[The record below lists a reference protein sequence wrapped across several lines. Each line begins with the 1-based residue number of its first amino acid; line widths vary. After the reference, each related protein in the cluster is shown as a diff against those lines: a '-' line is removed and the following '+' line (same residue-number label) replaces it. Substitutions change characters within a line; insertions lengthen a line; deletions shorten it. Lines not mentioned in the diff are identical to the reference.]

1 MGIVREEEMPP
12 DYEEKRRRLMEI
24 IQENA
29 IVFKDVQLFSK
40 IKSSYYYDI
49 KRISLQKEGLHLL
62 SELLLTE
69 IGKYGAK
76 SVGGMEMG
84 AVPLVTGIIL
94 KSSWDGK
101 YRKGLNGFFIR
112 KEAKNY
118 GLQKR
123 IEGNMIPPVVI
134 VDDVI
139 TSGQSLMDS
148 IRVVNAEGVTPKGVV
163 CVIDREEQG
172 TPNVLKEN
180 NIKYSSLFK
189 HSEFE
194 SFIEQKLEEKRRA
207 IE

>member
-1 MGIVREEEMPP
+1 MGIVGEQMPSY
-12 DYEEKRRRLMEI
+12 DEKRRKLMEI

-29 IVFKDVQLFSK
+29 IVFQDVQLFSK
-40 IKSSYYYDI
+40 IKSQYYYDI
-49 KRISLQKEGLHLL
+49 KRISLQKEGAHLL
-62 SELLLTE
+62 AELLLTE
-69 IGKYGAK
+69 IYKYGPK

-84 AVPLVTGIIL
+84 AVALVMAVVF
-94 KSSWDGK
+94 KSTMDGK
-101 YRKGLNGFFIR
+101 YSTGLSGFFVR

-139 TSGQSLMDS
+139 TSGQSVMNS
-148 IRVVNAEGVTPKGVV
+148 IEAVSKEGVTPKGVV
-163 CVIDREEQG
+163 CVIDREEES
-172 TPNVLKEN
+172 TSNLLKEN
-180 NIKYSSLFK
+180 NIKYSALFK
-189 HSEFE
+189 HSEFK

>member
-1 MGIVREEEMPP
+1 
-12 DYEEKRRRLMEI
+12 MEVI
-24 IQENA
+24 KENA
-29 IVFKDVQLFSK
+29 IVFQDVELFSK
-40 IKSSYYYDI
+40 IKSPYYYDI
-49 KRISLQKEGLHLL
+49 KRIELQQEGMHLL

-69 IGKYGAK
+69 IAKYGVK

-84 AVPLVTGIIL
+84 AVALVTAIVF
-94 KSSWDGK
+94 KSTMYGK
-101 YRKGLNGFFIR
+101 YNTGLSGFFVR

-139 TSGQSLMDS
+139 TSGQSVMNS
-148 IRVVNAEGVTPKGVV
+148 IEAVNKEGVTLKGVV
-163 CVIDREEQG
+163 CVIDREEDS
-172 TPNVLKEN
+172 TSNMLKEN
-180 NIKYSSLFK
+180 NIKYSALFK
-189 HSEFE
+189 HSEFK